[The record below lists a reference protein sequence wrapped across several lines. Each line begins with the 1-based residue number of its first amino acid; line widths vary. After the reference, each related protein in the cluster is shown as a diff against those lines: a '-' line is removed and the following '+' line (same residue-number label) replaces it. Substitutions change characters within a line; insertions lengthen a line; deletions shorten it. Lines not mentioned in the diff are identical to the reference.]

1 MMAHAEFYMTGP
13 CDLCKR
19 IRFIGV
25 CPHGM
30 AKMCSEKLRPLAK
43 EVIEALKQREG
54 EDIEAWAKRLAEE
67 MVNIGGLTDEPV
79 QEEADCSRRR

>member
-1 MMAHAEFYMTGP
+1 MAHAEFYMIGP

-30 AKMCSEKLRPLAK
+30 AKMRTVEHLPLAK
-43 EVIEALKQREG
+43 EIIAVLKQREG

-67 MVNIGGLTDEPV
+67 MVNIGGLTDEQV
-79 QEEADCSRRR
+79 QEEADCGRRH